1 MCVNLMCYIQDINSI
16 KSMLLLDMQQM
27 KLILNGTV
35 VYWNRTFLYGII
47 SWRMECYRLD
57 GNLQVWYFL
66 IYFVII

>member
-1 MCVNLMCYIQDINSI
+1 
-16 KSMLLLDMQQM
+16 MLLLDMQQM